1 MAVFSSHSFIFL
13 TTSDKMIR
21 SKITMGF
28 LWGFLALALHVLPD
42 TVAPAHA
49 QGTRKDDIV
58 FNSRG
63 IPLAGATVRVCA
75 MPASGQPCTPLALI
89 YSDAALTQALANP
102 TTTDGMGNYFF
113 YAAPGKYMI
122 EISGPQIST
131 KQIPNV
137 ILPNDP
143 ASPTFSG
150 GISAFSLTLSG
161 NLTVNGN
168 TTVVGNLAS
177 GTLNLTNQSTPPG
190 TASSGTVNLY
200 TKTTDKRL
208 YYKDDTGA
216 EVGPLGAGAQ
226 TTVTNTFT
234 ADQNFDGNTYP
245 KGPNP
250 YIDMARYGGYFGA
263 NGGTTAGCTNGS
275 TSVTLAAAQDF
286 QDATK
291 FPGTNIGNGI
301 VIYKC
306 GAATGLSTPAA
317 PTVTPFGVTGGST
330 TYNYQWIAEDTS
342 GGLTAASSAGSTTT
356 GASSLG
362 INTVALASAVG
373 STTFNGEQTYTC
385 QSNCNLSAYT
395 PIFISGFNTSRL
407 NGNYTII
414 ATTATTFTVYS
425 PGSNSSV
432 SETNS
437 SATVKVLACNVLT
450 GPANMV
456 PNTVENGTTDIVMR
470 WFVYRNGTLAFIVPR
485 RDPYYEDCGVN
496 TPSSGFPPYVPSTPG
511 SAVNKYLA
519 TTIVSGGGTTSIV
532 VANSAGN
539 TVSGQTALHDNS
551 QNLRTALA
559 AAAFSTPVRVNSGAV
574 FNAAT
579 VFDGAH
585 GGSAQVWLPF
595 GATVNQP
602 WVVRTGM
609 SFKGGENRT
618 STSFTYRPQ
627 VAFIATGYAYPGL
640 LGLLINSVTSLNA
653 VTFENLAFTAN
664 NLTQI
669 PFVYDQNGAFGLMM
683 LNDSFSTSGSSSNLN
698 TPAAWISGITHS
710 VFGRDGDE
718 WSCAV
723 PQTILAP
730 PCMRFTSESPA
741 TAGAGFLSIVAHSTM
756 HGGNMQGG
764 TSFQIDAFPCYF
776 SSGCTSS
783 NIAGVDLQM
792 KTMLGEQRWGPFI
805 RLGPYAAPLLE
816 LSLVNDDAPNNSP
829 GNGFIDS
836 AASGG
841 GTFIV
846 DDISSSVTGQ
856 VLLNGPGYVLFS
868 NLGLPVGTTLNATPP
883 VGGWAS
889 ISGIGFQTAGGNAA
903 IQAFGAAG
911 LGYGFAIPNAPTIV
925 TGAHGSCASNCVAS
939 GTYYYVIVAN
949 DVTAKNS
956 AMSPCSSPVTV
967 DGTQT
972 ITVSW
977 VPIQG
982 QFTTQRYR
990 GSSCNTVLSTD
1001 VLGSGINGTSY
1012 VDLGSYGYTASGP
1025 ATIPGNAVAMNSSG
1039 LSTNQVTLVS
1049 GGFSDT
1055 VAPPAVGFSANRT
1068 QVVPDISGIVPVSS
1082 YLNSAYD
1089 NFNRANGALG
1099 SNWTAA
1105 MGTIQVSG
1113 NTAIATSLSGG
1124 DASAIWT
1131 TGGTFHANQ
1140 FAQTTIASL
1149 NGSTDLLGP
1158 AVRYNTS
1165 GSGYTCIESTTT
1177 LALQRDDNNGRTN
1190 LAINSSVTGSPG
1202 DVLRIE
1208 ANGSTITCTQ
1218 TSASGTLN
1226 ILSATDSTYP
1236 AGSPGIFQFGSVATQ
1251 DNWSAGNLHPLSH
1264 LDSEQ
1269 DWTRT
1274 QHFTQ
1279 GIALGG
1285 ATSESFSNNPRA
1297 EQNIFL
1303 PGALTST
1310 WTASTWTNDKPVSI
1324 TRVQVQAKTAP
1335 SGCTT
1340 NAVVRLT
1347 DGTTPVNV
1355 TISAAA
1361 SDSGPI
1367 SQNYAAGS
1375 SLQVLVQTA
1384 AAGCTTSPADAN
1396 VTVQYRMQ

>member
-1 MAVFSSHSFIFL
+1 
-13 TTSDKMIR
+13 MIR
-21 SKITMGF
+21 FKIALRIQRALKMTF
-28 LWGFLALALHVLPD
+28 LWTFLALALHVLPG

-49 QGTRKDDIV
+49 QGSRKDDIV

-63 IPLAGATVRVCA
+63 IPLAGATVRVCT
-75 MPASGQPCTPLALI
+75 MPASGQPCTPLALL
-89 YSDAALTQALANP
+89 YSDSGLTQALANP

-113 YAAPGKYMI
+113 YAAPGQYEI
-122 EISGPQIST
+122 EISGPQITT

-143 ASPTFSG
+143 SSPTFTG

-161 NLTVNGN
+161 NLTVSGS
-168 TTVVGNLAS
+168 TTVIGNLAS

-190 TASSGTVNLY
+190 AASSGTVNMY
-200 TKTTDKRL
+200 TKTADKRL
-208 YYKDDTGA
+208 YYKDDTGT
-216 EVGPLGAGAQ
+216 EIGPLGSGAL
-226 TTVTNTFT
+226 TSAINTFT

-250 YIDMARYGGYFGA
+250 YIDMARYGGYFGTNA
-263 NGGTTAGCTNGS
+263 GTTANCTNGS

-291 FPGTNIGNGI
+291 FPGANIGNGI

-306 GAATGLSTPAA
+306 GAPTGLSTPTA
-317 PTVTPFGVTGGST
+317 PAVTPFGLTGGST
-330 TYNYQWIAEDTS
+330 TYSYQWVAEDTS

-362 INTVALASAVG
+362 LNTVALASAVG
-373 STTFNGEQTYTC
+373 NSNFNGEQVYTC
-385 QSNCNLSAYT
+385 QSNCNLSVYA
-395 PIFISGFNTSRL
+395 PVFISGFNTARL
-407 NGNYTII
+407 NGNYTVI
-414 ATTATTFTVYS
+414 ATTSTTFTVFS

-437 SATVKVLACNVLT
+437 SASVKVLACNVLT
-450 GPANMV
+450 GSSNMV
-456 PNTVENGTTDIVMR
+456 PNTVENGTSDVVMR
-470 WFVYRNGTLAFIVPR
+470 WFVYRNGTLAFIVPK
-485 RDPYYEDCGVN
+485 RDPYWEDCGTN
-496 TPSSGFPPYVPSTPG
+496 TPSTGFPPYVPSSPG

-539 TVSGQTALHDNS
+539 TISGQTALHDNS
-551 QNLRTALA
+551 QNLRAALA
-559 AAAFSTPVRVNSGAV
+559 AGSLSTPVRVNAGAV

-585 GGSAQVWLPF
+585 GNSAQVWLPY
-595 GATVNQP
+595 GAGVNQP
-602 WVVRTGM
+602 WVVRTAM

-618 STSFTYRPQ
+618 TTSFTMRPQ
-627 VAFIATGYAYPGL
+627 VAFFAGQYAYPGV
-640 LGLLINSVTSLNA
+640 LGLFINPATALNS
-653 VTFENLAFTAN
+653 VTFENLTFTGSA
-664 NLTQI
+664 LTQI
-669 PFVYDQNGAFGLMM
+669 PFVYDQDGAFGLMM

-698 TPAAWISGITHS
+698 IPAAWISGVTHS

-730 PCMRFTSESPA
+730 PCMRFTTESPA
-741 TAGAGFLSIVAHSTM
+741 TQGTSFLGIVAHTTM

-764 TSFQIDAFPCYF
+764 TSFQFDSFPCYF
-776 SSGCTSS
+776 SPGCSVS
-783 NIAGVDLQM
+783 NNTGVELEM
-792 KTMLGEQRWGPFI
+792 KTMLGEERWGPFI
-805 RLGPYAAPLLE
+805 RFGPYTGPIIMK

-856 VLLNGPGYVLFS
+856 VLLNGPGYVLYD
-868 NLGLPVGTTLNATPP
+868 NLGLPVGTTLSATNPA
-883 VGGWAS
+883 GGWAS
-889 ISGIGFQTAGGNAA
+889 IGGTGFQTSGGSAA

-911 LGYGFAIPNAPTIV
+911 VGYGFPTPNAPTIS
-925 TGAHGSCASNCVAS
+925 TGSHGSCPSNCVAS
-939 GTYYYVIVAN
+939 GTYYYAIVAN
-949 DVTAKNS
+949 DVTTKNS
-956 AMSPCSSPVTV
+956 SISPCSAPVTV

-972 ITVSW
+972 VTVSW

-982 QFTTQRYR
+982 QFTTQRFR
-990 GSSCNTVLSTD
+990 GSSCINVLSMDTP
-1001 VLGSGINGTSY
+1001 GTGINGTSY
-1012 VDLGSYGYTASGP
+1012 VDLGSYSYSASTP
-1025 ATIPGNAVAMNSSG
+1025 STFAGNAAALNSSG
-1039 LSTNQVTLVS
+1039 LSAGQLTLVNS
-1049 GGFSDT
+1049 GFSDS
-1055 VAPPAVGFSANRT
+1055 VGASPTGFTANRT
-1068 QVVPDISGIVPVSS
+1068 QALPDVNGIVPVSS

-1089 NFNRANGALG
+1089 NFKRANGALG

-1105 MGTIQVSG
+1105 IGTIQVSS
-1113 NTAIATSLSGG
+1113 NTAIATALTGG
-1124 DASAIWT
+1124 NASAIWT
-1131 TGGTFHANQ
+1131 TGGNFHSNQ
-1140 FAQTTIASL
+1140 FAQTTMSSL
-1149 NGSTDLLGP
+1149 NGTTDLLGP

-1165 GSGYTCIESTTT
+1165 GSGYTCIESSTT
-1177 LALQRDDNNGRTN
+1177 LALQRDDSNARTN
-1190 LAINSSVTGSPG
+1190 LAINSSITGSPG
-1202 DVLRIE
+1202 DILRIE

-1218 TSASGTLN
+1218 TTASGTIN
-1226 ILSATDSTYP
+1226 TLSATDATYST
-1236 AGSPGIFQFGSVATQ
+1236 GSPGLFQFGTVATQ
-1251 DNWSAGNLHPLSH
+1251 DNWNGGNLHPLAH
-1264 LDSEQ
+1264 LDNEQ

-1285 ATSESFSNNPRA
+1285 ATAESFNNNPRA
-1297 EQNIFL
+1297 EQTVFL

-1310 WTASTWTNDKPVSI
+1310 WTGSTWTNDKPITV

-1347 DGTTPVNV
+1347 DGTTPINV

-1361 SDSGPI
+1361 NDSGSI

-1375 SLQVLVQTA
+1375 SLQVSVQTA

-1396 VTVQYRMQ
+1396 VIVQYRMQ